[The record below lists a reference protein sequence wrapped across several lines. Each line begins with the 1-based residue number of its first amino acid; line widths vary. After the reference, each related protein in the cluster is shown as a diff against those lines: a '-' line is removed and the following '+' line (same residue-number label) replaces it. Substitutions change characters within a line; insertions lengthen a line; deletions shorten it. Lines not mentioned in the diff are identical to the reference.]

1 MERIKKALELARQ
14 SRLQEQETRVQ
25 TVDSS
30 APRLA
35 DQQPVDIKG
44 PKIQVSMEVLE
55 YHRILSGLQDRALMA
70 PYKMLRT
77 QVLQRMQQ
85 SGWTTLAVTGPRENV
100 GKTLTAVNL
109 AVSLASS
116 SNQAVFLVDL
126 DLRRPSAHTVFGHQP
141 EYGIAEHLMH
151 SVPMEKVAFSP
162 GVERLTVIPGTRP
175 LEHSSELL
183 SSPAMKQ
190 FVAQLKGRDANRL
203 CIFDLPP
210 VLMSDDVL
218 AFSPL
223 VDALLLVV
231 EDGKTTRE
239 DLNRS
244 LELIADLH
252 LIGTVL
258 NKSQDVIKSDYSYQ
272 AY

>member
-14 SRLQEQETRVQ
+14 SRVQ
-25 TVDSS
+25 THGTERTIESTQ
-30 APRLA
+30 PPLI
-35 DQQPVDIKG
+35 DQQPVN
-44 PKIQVSMEVLE
+44 IQAPRITVSTDVLE
-55 YHRILSGLQDRALMA
+55 QHRVLGGLQDRSMMA

-85 SGWTTLAVTGPRENV
+85 NGWSTLGVTGPRENV

-109 AVSLASS
+109 AVSLAGTG
-116 SNQAVFLVDL
+116 NHAIFLVDL
-126 DLRRPSAHTVFGHQP
+126 DLLRPSAHTLFDYQP
-141 EYGIAEHLMH
+141 EHGIADHLQA
-151 SVPMEKVAFSP
+151 SIPLEKVAFSP
-162 GVERLTVIPGTRP
+162 GIEQLIVIPGTRP
-175 LEHSSELL
+175 LAHSSELL
-183 SSPAMKQ
+183 SSRAMQK
-190 FVAQLKGRDANRL
+190 FVTQLKGRDAKRL

-210 VLMSDDVL
+210 VLVSDDVL

-231 EDGKTTRE
+231 ADGKTSRE
-239 DLNRS
+239 DLSRS

-252 LIGTVL
+252 LVGAVL
-258 NKSQDVIKSDYSYQ
+258 NKSEDNIKPDYSYH

>member
-1 MERIKKALELARQ
+1 MERIKKALELARE
-14 SRLQEQETRVQ
+14 SRRQGQGT
-25 TVDSS
+25 
-30 APRLA
+30 APSVATAPPAGLA
-35 DQQPVDIKG
+35 TQPLTDIAGPEIQVPVD
-44 PKIQVSMEVLE
+44 VLE
-55 YHRILSGLQDRALMA
+55 QHRILSGLQDRAMTS

-85 SGWTTLAVTGPRENV
+85 NAWTTLVVTGPRENV

-109 AVSLASS
+109 AVSLAGSV
-116 SNQAVFLVDL
+116 NHAVFLVDL
-126 DLRRPSAHTVFGHQP
+126 DLRRPSIHTLFGYQP
-141 EYGIAEHLMH
+141 EYGIADHLQH
-151 SVPMEKVAFSP
+151 SVPLEKVVFLP
-162 GVERLTVIPGTRP
+162 GIERLTVIPGNRG

-183 SSPAMKQ
+183 TSPVMQQ
-190 FVAQLKGRDANRL
+190 FVAPFKGRDAQRL
-203 CIFDLPP
+203 CIFDMPP
-210 VLMSDDVL
+210 LLMSDDVL

-239 DLNRS
+239 DVTQC
-244 LELIADLH
+244 LELISDLN

-258 NKSQDVIKSDYSYQ
+258 NKSDDLLKSDYGYS

>member
-14 SRLQEQETRVQ
+14 SRMQDQG
-25 TVDSS
+25 TVRTGESS
-30 APRLA
+30 PPRLA
-35 DQQPVDIKG
+35 DRQPIDIDG
-44 PKIQVSMEVLE
+44 AKIQVPADVLE
-55 YHRILSGLQDRALMA
+55 YHRIVSGLQDRALMA

-85 SGWTTLAVTGPRENV
+85 SQWTTLAVTGPRENV

-116 SNQAVFLVDL
+116 SNHAVFLVEL
-126 DLRRPSAHTVFGHQP
+126 DLRRPSIHTVFGYQP
-141 EYGIAEHLMH
+141 EYGIAEHLLD
-151 SVPMEKVAFSP
+151 SIPIEKVAFSP
-162 GVERLTVIPGTRP
+162 GVERLTVIPGTRA

-183 SSPAMKQ
+183 SSPAMQQ
-190 FVAQLKGRDANRL
+190 FVEQLKGRDARRL

-258 NKSQDVIKSDYSYQ
+258 NKSEDVIKSDYSYQ